1 MPLYKRD
8 KTKQNGIKDITNFYF
23 SGHELEMSSLGG
35 DEIVEEGE
43 KQINF

>member
-1 MPLYKRD
+1 MPLNKREII
-8 KTKQNGIKDITNFYF
+8 KQNGIKDITNFYF
-23 SGHELEMSSLGG
+23 SGQELEMSSPEG